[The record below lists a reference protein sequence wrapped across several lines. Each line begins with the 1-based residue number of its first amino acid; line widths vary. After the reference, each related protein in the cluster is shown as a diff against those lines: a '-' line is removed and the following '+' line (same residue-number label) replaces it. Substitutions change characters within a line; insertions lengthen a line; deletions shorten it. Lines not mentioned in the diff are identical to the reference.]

1 MYELRRAIPSNRQ
14 SAPGKD
20 DICYCMLDNMDDR
33 SLKIILK
40 QINKVW
46 ELGEIPAAWKHSV
59 IVPILKSGKVAS
71 DPSSYR
77 PIALTSQLGK
87 TMEKMVTER
96 LSYYIESRDIF
107 SSYQSGF
114 RKGRNTMD
122 SVLSLE
128 SKIRKAQ
135 TNKEIV
141 IAVFFDIEKAYDML
155 WKEGLLIKLDKLGVG
170 GKMYNWVLGFLFGR
184 TIEVRVGKE
193 YSLVYMVENG
203 TPQGSVCSPILFNCM
218 INDIFEE
225 MAGGVSKS
233 LFADDGALW
242 VRGRNQKFLQKK
254 LLAAVDKVEQWANR
268 WGFKMSVAKT
278 QVICFAKRH
287 KEILIKLYGE
297 ILEQVRVIRFFGS
310 AV

>member
-96 LSYYIESRDIF
+96 LMYYIESRDIF

-122 SVLSLE
+122 
-128 SKIRKAQ
+128 
-135 TNKEIV
+135 
-141 IAVFFDIEKAYDML
+141 
-155 WKEGLLIKLDKLGVG
+155 
-170 GKMYNWVLGFLFGR
+170 
-184 TIEVRVGKE
+184 
-193 YSLVYMVENG
+193 
-203 TPQGSVCSPILFNCM
+203 
-218 INDIFEE
+218 
-225 MAGGVSKS
+225 
-233 LFADDGALW
+233 
-242 VRGRNQKFLQKK
+242 
-254 LLAAVDKVEQWANR
+254 
-268 WGFKMSVAKT
+268 
-278 QVICFAKRH
+278 
-287 KEILIKLYGE
+287 
-297 ILEQVRVIRFFGS
+297 
-310 AV
+310 